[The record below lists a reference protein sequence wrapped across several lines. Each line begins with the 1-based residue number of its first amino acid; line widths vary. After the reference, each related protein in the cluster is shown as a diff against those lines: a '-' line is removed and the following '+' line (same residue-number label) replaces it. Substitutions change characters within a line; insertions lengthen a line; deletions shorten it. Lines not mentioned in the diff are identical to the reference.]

1 MGSSAYGERNRRF
14 NSSSPPPVSTTAEI
28 PRISEIQHMRRSDGT
43 FKKHN
48 QREYRIIFKV

>member
-28 PRISEIQHMRRSDGT
+28 PRISEIRHMRRSENDEN
-43 FKKHN
+43 K
-48 QREYRIIFKV
+48 